1 MKVDTAKCLHCGGC
15 VGSCPRNAIF
25 LCDFILTFNGDCNL
39 CGRCVRLCPV
49 GALEPEA
56 RQ

>member
-25 LCDFILTFNGDCNL
+25 LCDFILAFNGDCNL